1 MTYKLI
7 LYYLITIVP
16 LITLDAI
23 WLGLIAGRYY
33 RKHLGYI
40 FSDKFNYWVAGLFYL
55 IYATGLVAFVVEP
68 SLTDRPLRAWWEVA
82 AYGAAFGLTAYA
94 AYNLTNLAT
103 VRHWSIRMV
112 IIDMI
117 WGTCATA
124 AVATFAVYLART
136 FII

>member
-1 MTYKLI
+1 MTYKLV
-7 LYYLITIVP
+7 LYYLVTIVP
-16 LITLDAI
+16 LITLDAV

-55 IYATGLVAFVVEP
+55 IYAAGLVAFVVEP
-68 SLTDRPLRAWWEVA
+68 SLTDRPLRAWWEVT

>member
-7 LYYLITIVP
+7 LYYVITIVP

-40 FSDKFNYWVAGLFYL
+40 FSDQFNHWIAGLFYL
-55 IYATGLVAFVVEP
+55 IYAAALVAFVIEP
-68 SLTDRPLRAWWEVA
+68 SLMERPLRAWWEVM
-82 AYGAAFGLTAYA
+82 AYGAGFGFTAYA

-124 AVATFAVYLART
+124 AVATFAVYTART
-136 FII
+136 FIV